1 MTSYFVNERMNESAD
16 AQLDSLL
23 NKDKAKITQE
33 ATLESM
39 GDAGHALIDEPV
51 RFHIEFADR
60 MVLWADAQTVGKYFD
75 THQQWF
81 QRCAQP
87 MHTELIGDN
96 GYALTIGK
104 FGALGYEVEPKIG
117 LELLPQQEGI
127 YHIQTIAI
135 PNYTP
140 PGYEVNFQAW
150 QKLVEI
156 PAADYVVKKK
166 SLQQKLPPIIT
177 QVEWH
182 LDLEVFVR
190 FPHFLQKLPQNLI
203 RRTGDRV
210 LLQIIQLVNHRL
222 TQKVQQDFHNS
233 LGISH

>member
-1 MTSYFVNERMNESAD
+1 MTSYFVDERMNDLVEP
-16 AQLDSLL
+16 QLDSRL
-23 NKDKAKITQE
+23 NKAKLSKE
-33 ATLESM
+33 ATLEALT
-39 GDAGHALIDEPV
+39 DTECTLIDEPV
-51 RFHIEFADR
+51 RFHIEFADQ
-60 MVLWADAQTVGKYFD
+60 MVLWADAQTVAKYFD

-87 MHTELIGDN
+87 MHTEPIGEN

-104 FGALGYEVEPKIG
+104 FGALGYDVEPKIG
-117 LELLPQQEGI
+117 LELLPQQEGV

-156 PAADYVVKKK
+156 SSADYIEKKK
-166 SLQQKLPPIIT
+166 SLQGNIPSVVTK
-177 QVEWH
+177 VEWS
-182 LDLEVFVR
+182 LSLEVFVK
-190 FPHFLQKLPQNLI
+190 FPRFLQKLPQNLI
-203 RRTGDRV
+203 QRTGDRV

-233 LGISH
+233 RGIPQ

>member
-1 MTSYFVNERMNESAD
+1 MTSYFVNERMNDSVEP
-16 AQLDSLL
+16 QLDSLL
-23 NKDKAKITQE
+23 NKAKISQE
-33 ATLESM
+33 ATLEAVT
-39 GDAGHALIDEPV
+39 DAGYTLIDEPV
-51 RFHIEFADR
+51 RFHIEFADE
-60 MVLWADAQTVGKYFD
+60 MVLWADAQTVARYFD

-87 MHTELIGDN
+87 MHTEPIGEN

-104 FGALGYEVEPKIG
+104 FGALGYDVEPKIG

-135 PNYTP
+135 PDYTP

-150 QKLVEI
+150 QKLVEVSS
-156 PAADYVVKKK
+156 ADYVVKKK
-166 SLQQKLPPIIT
+166 ALQGNLPPVVT
-177 QVEWH
+177 KVEWS
-182 LDLEVFVR
+182 LDLEVFVK
-190 FPHFLQKLPQNLI
+190 FPRFLQKLPQKLI
-203 RRTGDRV
+203 QNTGDRL

-233 LGISH
+233 LGIRH

>member
-1 MTSYFVNERMNESAD
+1 MTSYFVNERMNDSVEP
-16 AQLDSLL
+16 QLDSLL
-23 NKDKAKITQE
+23 NKARISKE
-33 ATLESM
+33 ATLEAVT
-39 GDAGHALIDEPV
+39 DAGYTLIDEPV
-51 RFHIEFADR
+51 RFHIEFADQ
-60 MVLWADAQTVGKYFD
+60 MVLWADAQTVAKYFD

-87 MHTELIGDN
+87 MHTEPIGEN

-104 FGALGYEVEPKIG
+104 FGALGYDVEPKIG

-156 PAADYVVKKK
+156 SSTDYVEKKK
-166 SLQQKLPPIIT
+166 SPQGNPPSVVT
-177 QVEWH
+177 KVEWS

-190 FPHFLQKLPQNLI
+190 FPRFLQKLPQNLI
-203 RRTGDRV
+203 QRTGDRV

-222 TQKVQQDFHNS
+222 TQKVQQDFHSS
-233 LGISH
+233 LGIPH

>member
-1 MTSYFVNERMNESAD
+1 MTSYFVNERMNESVEP
-16 AQLDSLL
+16 QLDNLL
-23 NKDKAKITQE
+23 NKAKIAQE
-33 ATLESM
+33 ATLEAV
-39 GDAGHALIDEPV
+39 GEADHTLIDEPV
-51 RFHIEFADR
+51 RFHIKFADR

-87 MHTELIGDN
+87 MHTEPIGIN

-150 QKLVEI
+150 QELVEI

-166 SLQQKLPPIIT
+166 SLQGKLPPIIT
-177 QVEWH
+177 KVEWH

-190 FPHFLQKLPQNLI
+190 FPRFLQKLPQNLI
-203 RRTGDRV
+203 QRTGDRV

-222 TQKVQQDFHNS
+222 TQKVQQDFHSS
-233 LGISH
+233 LGIPH